1 MKSRIFVSILSLSV
15 AVLSLSLG
23 GCSGKSNE
31 SMGDTSHNNVVSPS
45 GDGSYN
51 SSTSENSVNSVADG
65 ISESVQPSGTP
76 TIFIGPDDK
85 PIYSSEITEIINA
98 HNTSLTAETITVDDE
113 GTTILCEGFQYFKEP
128 AGVAYNNYENPELFE
143 KMEFVGKMPGNTN
156 AWKRVNVGD
165 KICGLTLKSA
175 TTAFANYNKDSF
187 EYYQTYYTFNVP
199 NFDTYAEFDGS
210 ITLTGFLN
218 SSPRTPYEP
227 DGGKLRFTPAEDKL
241 PVMCGFFHK
250 IEPETYML
258 ASSYSSRDLYVFNEI
273 NEIAIDNS
281 SELDLDCIGIGD
293 TAFVR
298 VTISDIKYYGYGVDA
313 TLTDIEVL
321 SDVLAHDEDT
331 V

>member
-1 MKSRIFVSILSLSV
+1 MKSRIIVSILSLSI
-15 AVLSLSLG
+15 AILSLSLG
-23 GCSGKSNE
+23 GCLNGGNE
-31 SMGDTSHNNVVSPS
+31 GTGNIFQ
-45 GDGSYN
+45 
-51 SSTSENSVNSVADG
+51 SSTKYGTENSPVSESFEVSSDSENTPSVPQG
-65 ISESVQPSGTP
+65 MP

-113 GTTILCEGFQYFKEP
+113 GTTILCEGFQFFKEP

-143 KMEFVGKMPGNTN
+143 KLEFVGEMPENTN

-199 NFDTYAEFDGS
+199 DFDTYAEFDGS

-227 DGGKLRFTPAEDKL
+227 DGGGLRFTPAEDKL

-258 ASSYSSRDLYVFNEI
+258 ASSYSSGDLYVFNEI

-281 SELDLDCIGIGD
+281 SELDLGCIGIGD

-298 VTISDIKYYGYGVDA
+298 LTISDIKYYGGGVGA

>member
-1 MKSRIFVSILSLSV
+1 MKSSNTINILGLSV
-15 AVLSLSLG
+15 ILGLSFL
-23 GCSGKSNE
+23 GCSDNSTE
-31 SMGDTSHNNVVSPS
+31 STDSTQSIAEH
-45 GDGSYN
+45 
-51 SSTSENSVNSVADG
+51 SSA
-65 ISESVQPSGTP
+65 ESTQTESTVESTPIAQAGVP
-76 TIFIGPDDK
+76 TIFIAPDDK
-85 PIYSSEITEIINA
+85 PIYSSEITEIINYY
-98 HNTSLTAETITVDDE
+98 NTSLTAETITVDDE
-113 GTTILCEGFQYFKEP
+113 GTTVLCEGFQFFKEP

-143 KMEFVGKMPGNTN
+143 KMEFVGKVPGNTN

-199 NFDTYAEFDGS
+199 DFDTYAEFDGS

-258 ASSYSSRDLYVFNEI
+258 ASSYSSGDLYVFNEI

-281 SELDLDCIGIGD
+281 SELDLGCIGIGD

-298 VTISDIKYYGYGVDA
+298 LTISDIKYYGGGVGA

-321 SDVLAHDEDT
+321 SDVLAHDDDT